1 MPNLLSAKLA
11 ALVILTSFSLVTGN
25 VFAQSGNSTAI
36 DETPAADPEIDINAG
51 FATFSYGVVY
61 VGVTIKNAIPDQTE
75 IEIEFYNPDGELEGT
90 ESQTFSI
97 QNGTGMTGCYC
108 FGIERQYV
116 EENYKVIVIYGDY
129 SETVIMDPFSSAYP
143 QPPTISFHAADQD
156 SFGVHI
162 GGRVSGGIAG
172 EQVNVEIYPQDG
184 SSPLWD
190 KTVDSNTKVIF
201 DTSLPNEE
209 AEELLSTGTYRVV
222 ATHIATGITGET
234 MLDYTNPSSQEEP
247 EPEPA
252 PEPQQ
257 PEAPQQ
263 DNDVDDEQ
271 EEQVEDDSTDGTIR
285 SPFVF
290 DDEEEDD
297 SPVTPASTS
306 SASTSTAQVD
316 EPALIIN
323 GTLASYYILDNATA
337 QETQGMTRLYI
348 LSGNWSMTVNST
360 AVSDFAANFT
370 IVRADGAVRSAYS
383 IANFT
388 AVNASD
394 VQLDS
399 DSVMLASTADIQK
412 DGNATTVNLIVTIEK
427 FNVIKIEFGDDLSRP
442 AGRQIYGV
450 VDSLAT
456 IDDGKLSI
464 ASR

>member
-1 MPNLLSAKLA
+1 MSNLLSAKLA
-11 ALVILTSFSLVTGN
+11 ALIILTSFSLVTGN

-36 DETPAADPEIDINAG
+36 DEIPAPDPEIDINAG
-51 FATFSYGVVY
+51 FATFSYGVVF
-61 VGVTIKNAIPDQTE
+61 VGVTIENAIPDQTG

-90 ESQTFSI
+90 ESQTISI

-116 EENYKVIVIYGDY
+116 EENYEVVVIYGDY
-129 SETVIMDPFSSAYP
+129 SETEVMAPFSSAYP
-143 QPPTISFHAADQD
+143 QPPTISFHAADQN
-156 SFGVHI
+156 SFGIHI

-172 EQVNVEIYPQDG
+172 EQVNVAIYPEEE

-201 DTSLPNEE
+201 DTDLPNEE

-222 ATHIATGITGET
+222 ATHISTGITGET
-234 MLDYTNPSSQEEP
+234 TLDYTNPSSQEEP
-247 EPEPA
+247 QPEPA

-263 DNDVDDEQ
+263 DNDVNDEQ
-271 EEQVEDDSTDGTIR
+271 EEPEDDNSDGTIR

-290 DDEEEDD
+290 DEEEDD

-306 SASTSTAQVD
+306 SASTSTAQAD
-316 EPALIIN
+316 ELALVIN

-337 QETQGMTRLYI
+337 QDMTQLYI

-370 IVRADGAVRSAYS
+370 IVRADGVVRSAYS

-399 DSVMLASTADIQK
+399 DSVILASSADIQK
-412 DGNATTVNLIVTIEK
+412 DDNATTVNLLVTIEK
-427 FNVIKIEFGDDLSRP
+427 FNFIKIEFGDDLSQP
-442 AGRQIYGV
+442 AGRPIYGV

-456 IDDGKLSI
+456 VNNGELSVVP
-464 ASR
+464 R